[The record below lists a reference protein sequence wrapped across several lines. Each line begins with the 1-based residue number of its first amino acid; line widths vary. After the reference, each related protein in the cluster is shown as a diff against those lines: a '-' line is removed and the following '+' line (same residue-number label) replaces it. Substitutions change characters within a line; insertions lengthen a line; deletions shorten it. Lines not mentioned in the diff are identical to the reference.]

1 MDGTE
6 LGHDDI
12 GEGPVLVFLHGITC
26 DRSNWSPVVEL
37 LADDFRCVNVDLP
50 GHGGSPR
57 SGSYDVFTQ
66 AEVVARFVAEKGL
79 ERPVVVG
86 HSYGAFIATLVG
98 TAAPVRSVVNVDQE
112 LDTAAFARRMA
123 PLEPRLRGD
132 DFDAAFAEFVET
144 LRIDLVPERRR
155 GSVVMRP
162 DREVVLDVWSAV
174 FDTPPADLVAMV
186 EPALAA
192 YPVPY
197 LAVYGSPVSS
207 EERRLL
213 DLIPEVEVEEW
224 DGLGH
229 FVQLADPERT
239 AARIRR
245 FATEH

>member
-6 LGHDDI
+6 LAHDDI
-12 GEGPVLVFLHGITC
+12 GEGPSVVFLHGITC

-37 LADDFRCVNVDLP
+37 LADEFRCVNVDLP
-50 GHGGSPR
+50 GHGDSPR

-66 AEVVARFVAEKGL
+66 AEVVSSFIVGKGL
-79 ERPVVVG
+79 DQAIVVG

-98 TAAPVRSVVNVDQE
+98 AGAPVRGVVNVDQE

-123 PLEPRLRGD
+123 PLAPRLRGD
-132 DFDAAFAEFVET
+132 DFDAAFEEFVAT
-144 LRIDLVPERRR
+144 LGIDLVPEARRA
-155 GSVVMRP
+155 GIVMRP
-162 DREVVLDVWSAV
+162 DREVVLDAWGTA

-186 EPALAA
+186 EPVLST

-197 LAVYGSPVSS
+197 LAVYGAAISA

-213 DLIPEVEVEEW
+213 DLMPDAEVEEW

-229 FVQLADPERT
+229 FVQLADPART

-245 FATEH
+245 FAAQH